1 MERLTET
8 VAGAVRHRVVTAAPG
23 TFLRRKDFA
32 GPDRAV
38 ESALSR
44 LTAADELVRVRRGLY
59 WRGKTTRFGMT
70 APSLLEA
77 AIAVAGV
84 GSGPAG
90 VAAAHLLGL
99 TTQVPGTIE
108 IAAPGKVPEPLQGVR
123 FRSRSFTRR
132 EQRLSPTEVAVLEVL
147 RDPAAA
153 EVSWSVVEQRIGGL
167 IASGKVRAGKL
178 GAEVA
183 DEHHREARRRWVALP
198 SAA

>member
-1 MERLTET
+1 
-8 VAGAVRHRVVTAAPG
+8 
-23 TFLRRKDFA
+23 
-32 GPDRAV
+32 
-38 ESALSR
+38 
-44 LTAADELVRVRRGLY
+44 
-59 WRGKTTRFGMT
+59 MT

>member
-1 MERLTET
+1 MERSTNT
-8 VAGAVRHRVVTAAPG
+8 VAGAVRQSVVTAVPG

-32 GPDRAV
+32 GSDRAV

-77 AIAVAGV
+77 AIAVAGP

-90 VAAAHLLGL
+90 VAAAYLLGL

-108 IAAPGKVPEPLQGVR
+108 IAVAGKIPEPLLGVR

-147 RDPAAA
+147 RDPASA
-153 EVSWSVVEQRIGGL
+153 EEPWSVVEQRIGEL
-167 IASGKVRAGKL
+167 VASGKVRAGKL

-183 DEHHREARRRWVALP
+183 DEHHRGVRRRWTALP
-198 SAA
+198 IAA